1 MESSS
6 QSIYTPLRTTTSTR
20 LLTLH
25 PGSGRG
31 PIHASLRQVDLADDP
46 EFEAVS
52 YTWGEDTIK
61 KTVVIN
67 GRKTLVWNNLWTFL
81 KVLRHKTQPR
91 TLWTDAISIYQTN
104 ADEKAHQ
111 TGIIDKVFMYATGV
125 VAWVGEHADGSETLF
140 RPWPTPMPF
149 IFEGVPIHKTRG
161 LSGNLRKFL
170 GHDESYFREKSAT
183 CERAG
188 AGANLATTATTAKM
202 AGLCLP
208 RVFLSNVDSPRN
220 WRCRKVVRLL
230 WMDWSQLITSRWQGK
245 DVFDDIS
252 LDKDDLRILRQLE
265 NIRVG
270 YRAGMPKRLN
280 IFELG
285 EQFYDQRCKET
296 KDRIFALLSL
306 ESRKPGETEIAAKN
320 YRLELTPLAVHILDK
335 RRRHVNG
342 FRQLDTL
349 FDLLNMDED
358 KEMDFLKVLKRKA
371 DAAGAEEYWK
381 TLYYKK
387 TRHEDRAVFEEDW
400 DPNGNLM
407 PIYAPSLPRRR
418 GRDNTSTSKAV
429 QAKIKEAHS
438 RPRRFPSPE
447 DGSSHEDNSHSEED
461 SFTDSE

>member
-6 QSIYTPLRTTTSTR
+6 QSLYTPLRTTTSTR

-31 PIHASLRQVDLADDP
+31 PIHASLQQVDLADDP

-67 GRKTLVWNNLWTFL
+67 GHKTLVWNNLWTFL

-91 TLWTDAISIYQTN
+91 TLWTDAISICQTN

-111 TGIIDKVFMYATGV
+111 IGIIDKIFMYATGV
-125 VAWVGEHADGSETLF
+125 VAWVGEHADGSESLF
-140 RPWPTPMPF
+140 RPWPTPTPF
-149 IFEGVPIHKTRG
+149 TFEGVPIHKTRG
-161 LSGNLRKFL
+161 LGGKLRKFL
-170 GHDESYFREKSAT
+170 GHDESYFRKKSAYKHAR
-183 CERAG
+183 EQRREQIWQRQQRWQKWQAFARREYFSRMWIVQEIG
-188 AGANLATTATTAKM
+188 VAEK
-202 AGLCLP
+202 
-208 RVFLSNVDSPRN
+208 LSVYCGNN
-220 WRCRKVVRLL
+220 C
-230 WMDWSQLITSRWQGK
+230 MDWSQLITSRWHGK
-245 DVFDDIS
+245 HVFDDIS
-252 LDKDDLRILRQLE
+252 LDKDDLKILRQLE

-270 YRAGMPKRLN
+270 YREGMSKRLN

-320 YRLELTPLAVHILDK
+320 YRLDLTPLAVHILDK

-381 TLYYKK
+381 TLYYKM
-387 TRHEDRAVFEEDW
+387 TRHEDRAVLEEDW
-400 DPNGNLM
+400 DPDDNLM
-407 PIYAPSLPRRR
+407 PIYAPSEPRRR
-418 GRDNTSTSKAV
+418 GRDNTRTSKAV
-429 QAKIKEAHS
+429 QAKIEEAYS
-438 RPRRFPSPE
+438 
-447 DGSSHEDNSHSEED
+447 
-461 SFTDSE
+461 